1 MSGQAVLHRAT
12 LAPGVATAHCD
23 LVAEAPHYAGDLA
36 GPWSLVE
43 FDDGLRCWCPD
54 RDLAPEQIPAETAGR
69 VVPEMI
75 Q

>member
-1 MSGQAVLHRAT
+1 MSGQRVLHLET
-12 LAPGVATAHCD
+12 LAPGEAVAHHD
-23 LVAEAPHYAGDLA
+23 LDGPYAGDLA
-36 GPWSLVE
+36 GPWSLVH